1 MTRDTCVEIPVIGK
15 GAMPDASSI
24 DNIRFRFRL
33 ERGNFRLDAAH
44 EIPAA
49 GVIALFGPSGSGKTT
64 LLRCIAGIE
73 SVAEGFF
80 QVGGECWQDTR
91 TGLFAPPHK
100 RALGYVFQDGRLFPH
115 MRVRANL
122 FYGYRRTPQAHRRVD
137 PGEITR
143 ILDLVPLLDRYPDTL
158 SGGERQRVGIGRAL
172 MNTPR
177 LLLMDEP
184 MAGLDQARKR
194 EIMPYLE
201 NLRATF
207 KIPILYV
214 THDIGELIRIAD
226 WLVIM
231 ENGRT
236 RQSGPLDEMLS
247 RMDLDIAGQEDAG
260 AVLQVLVIG
269 HDDRFQLTEVR
280 FGGGRLFIPRL
291 PRNIGEQLRLRVH
304 ARDVSLALAP
314 PSGSSILNVVPATIT
329 DIAFPSPGR
338 ALIRLDASGAP
349 LLARITQK
357 SCHNLRLRVGLR
369 IHAQIKSVALGEGA

>member
-1 MTRDTCVEIPVIGK
+1 MQITEEQNHE
-15 GAMPDASSI
+15 S
-24 DNIRFRFRL
+24 IRFRFRL
-33 ERGNFRLDAAH
+33 ARGDFRLDAAH
-44 EIPAA
+44 EIPGA
-49 GVIALFGPSGSGKTT
+49 GVIALFGRSGSGKTT

-73 SVAEGFF
+73 PVAQGFF
-80 QVGGECWQDTR
+80 HVGGACWQDTR
-91 TGLFAPPHK
+91 AGLFVAAHK
-100 RALGYVFQDGRLFPH
+100 RALGYVFQDGRLFPR

-122 FYGYRRTPQAHRRVD
+122 FYGYRRTPEIYRHVD
-137 PGEITR
+137 PDEISR
-143 ILDLVPLLDRYPDTL
+143 ILDLSPLMDRYPDTL

-172 MNTPR
+172 MNSPR

-184 MAGLDQARKR
+184 MAALDRARKR

-201 NLRATF
+201 NLRATC

-214 THDIGELIRIAD
+214 THDIDELIRIAD

-231 ENGRT
+231 ENGQT

-247 RMDLDIAGQEDAG
+247 RMDLGIAGHEDAG
-260 AVLQVLVIG
+260 AVLEVRVIR

-291 PRNIGEQLRLRVH
+291 PREIGERLRLRVH
-304 ARDVSLALAP
+304 ARDVSLALDP
-314 PSGSSILNVVPATIT
+314 GRTSILNVVPAIIT

-338 ALIRLDASGAP
+338 ALARLDAGGAP

-357 SCHNLRLRVGLR
+357 SCHNLGLR
-369 IHAQIKSVALGEGA
+369 TGLSVHAQIKSVALGEGT